1 MGIFQNI
8 RNLFRRGAIAIGAKE
23 QLNSI
28 LEHPKIAMEQAEYQR
43 IQDSMRR
50 YNGNSGKTSY
60 LSSTGIK
67 QERTQSTV
75 NMLKK
80 VAYEYAK
87 IMFNEQ
93 SDISVD
99 VEESDW
105 INHVF
110 EHNDFKKN
118 FAKYL
123 EPGMAL
129 GGLTVRP
136 YFDEVSKEIEFSWAL
151 ADAFYP
157 LQSNTNNISE
167 GALSFR
173 TIRTEGNK
181 TYYYTLLEF
190 HEWINGVYT
199 ITNELYKSEQSEIV
213 GARVGLSELYGDD
226 LQEVAKVEN
235 ISRPLFTYMK
245 TAGFNNINPYSPLG
259 LGICDNC
266 KQTLDRIN
274 RVYDEFDMEIKRG
287 KRRIAVPETLLKG
300 SPDHETGKVKMF
312 LDDKEDIYQIIP
324 GANLDDY
331 SIKDLTFDIRTSEY
345 VAAINHH
352 LKTLEMETGLSNGTF
367 TFDGSA
373 IRSTKTATEIV
384 SEQSQT
390 YQSRNMQINEV
401 EKFIKELVI
410 TICELGKAYKLYSGD
425 IPTAEQI
432 GIDFDDGVFIDK
444 EAQKN
449 FYTSLKAA
457 GLLPGH
463 YVLEKVLNLPE
474 AEAIKLYKEAQTGII
489 EEIAKS
495 TNEPDI
501 DVQEE

>member
-8 RNLFRRGAIAIGAKE
+8 RNLFRREAVAIGATE

-28 LEHPKIAMEQAEYQR
+28 LDHPKIAMEQAEYTR
-43 IQDSMRR
+43 IQDSLKR
-50 YNGNSGKTSY
+50 YRGESEKTSY
-60 LSSTGIK
+60 LSSSGVR
-67 QERTQSTV
+67 QERVKSTV

-87 IMFNEQ
+87 VMFNEQ
-93 SDISVD
+93 ADISVD
-99 VEESDW
+99 VEMSDW
-105 INHVF
+105 IDHVL

-118 FAKYL
+118 FSKYL
-123 EPGMAL
+123 EPGMGL
-129 GGLTVRP
+129 GGLSVRP
-136 YFDEVSKEIEFSWAL
+136 YFDPISKEIEFSWAL

-167 GALSFR
+167 CALSFR
-173 TIRTEGNK
+173 TIRTEGK
-181 TYYYTLLEF
+181 TTYYYTLLEF

-199 ITNELYKSEQSEIV
+199 ITNELYKSEQSNIV
-213 GARVGLSELYGDD
+213 GVRVSLDELYDD
-226 LQEVAKVEN
+226 LQEVATVEN
-235 ISRPLFTYMK
+235 VSRPLFAYLK
-245 TAGFNNINPYSPLG
+245 TAGFNNISPYSPLG

-300 SPDHETGKVKMF
+300 SPDQKTGQVRMF
-312 LDDKEDIYQIIP
+312 LDDQEDVYQVIP
-324 GANLDDY
+324 GANQDDY
-331 SIKDLTFDIRTSEY
+331 AVKDLTLDIRATEY
-345 VAAINHH
+345 IAAINYH

-367 TFDGSA
+367 TFEGST

-401 EKFIKELVI
+401 EKFIKELII
-410 TICELGKAYKLYSGD
+410 TICELGKAYNVYSGD

-449 FYTSLKAA
+449 FYTSMKAA
-457 GLLPGH
+457 GLLPGY
-463 YVLEKVLNLPE
+463 YVLQKVLNLPE
-474 AEAIKLYKEAQTGII
+474 AEAVKLFKEAQTGIV
-489 EEIAKS
+489 EEIASK
-495 TNEPDI
+495 TNDPNIDI
-501 DVQEE
+501 QEE